1 MSSLEWRQSISIRHK
16 SDLSKCSKALNSI
29 KIWVWC
35 SCSSWYCRHRV
46 THPSCLLNPV
56 ATQMPW
62 STQVLFKVQSITDRI
77 VRPCN
82 YIEPSSCTDS
92 LVLTPLLNL
101 ESSVAILLTAHG
113 TCTWY
118 SDNLVQVL
126 VLQYKYDTVC
136 RQAINNVCNECDTEC
151 VTSTGYCGWELRITE
166 LGVHVR
172 DKLKGTSTGTVSP
185 VWRIRVITEK
195 IGQHIEHDAQP
206 VGQRNKPPN
215 VWPK

>member
-1 MSSLEWRQSISIRHK
+1 MAHHMACWLTNQMRLHVLLGVTPIDQHPTQIRFKQMQQGTQFHQNLSLVFLLLLILSSPCH
-16 SDLSKCSKALNSI
+16 
-29 KIWVWC
+29 
-35 SCSSWYCRHRV
+35 SSFM
-46 THPSCLLNPV
+46 LLNPV

-151 VTSTGYCGWELRITE
+151 VTSTGYCG
-166 LGVHVR
+166 
-172 DKLKGTSTGTVSP
+172 
-185 VWRIRVITEK
+185 
-195 IGQHIEHDAQP
+195 
-206 VGQRNKPPN
+206 
-215 VWPK
+215 